1 MGVYLDHWVIMADI
15 IEIGG
20 FAHVFEIG
28 VLVNVAYGMMAGNL
42 PSPVDDYIK
51 LEQKVRTRL
60 KKLAKTED
68 AELMAEKKNIR
79 TIGRGSE
86 SFLGFFR
93 QLTTLTVYAAALTCL
108 GFLVAIGYTDMKMS
122 TTALGVIIALVLVP
136 IPLMRLILRAMTA
149 FYAWRVES
157 AVVGLAT
164 KLQVHEEVEKLAG
177 GGSRAKLLK
186 VAMDQIEPV
195 FERGIPAKE

>member
-195 FERGIPAKE
+195 FDRGIPAKE

>member
-1 MGVYLDHWVIMADI
+1 MRVFLDHWVIMTDI

-28 VLVNVAYGMMAGNL
+28 VLVNIAYGMTAGNL
-42 PSPVDDYIK
+42 PSPVDNYIK

-60 KKLAKTED
+60 KKLTKSED
-68 AELMAEKKNIR
+68 AELMAEKKKIR

-86 SFLGFFR
+86 SSLGFFR
-93 QLTTLTVYAAALTCL
+93 QLTTLLVYLAALTCL
-108 GFLVAIGYTDMKMS
+108 GFLVAIGYSEVMMS
-122 TTALGVIIALVLVP
+122 KTALTVIMTTVLIPIPVMRLVLWG
-136 IPLMRLILRAMTA
+136 MTA
-149 FYAWRVES
+149 FYAWRVET
-157 AVVGLAT
+157 AVLGLAT

-177 GGSRAKLLK
+177 GSSRAKLLK

-195 FERGIPAKE
+195 FDRGIPAKE